1 MPNEARAKQFM
12 PFAALKG
19 FEEALSLQ
27 EQKFQQKAALD
38 EAEIEKINRELNKLR
53 VGDETRLIYFY
64 EGRYTPVNGEI
75 KKIDPHR
82 QYMEIGEAR
91 ICFDDILKFESS

>member
-38 EAEIEKINRELNKLR
+38 EEEIEKINRVLNKLS
-53 VGDETRLIYFY
+53 VGDKTRLIYFY

-75 KKIDPHR
+75 KNIDPHR
-82 QYMEIGEAR
+82 QYLEIGEMR
-91 ICFDDILKFESS
+91 IYFEDILKFE